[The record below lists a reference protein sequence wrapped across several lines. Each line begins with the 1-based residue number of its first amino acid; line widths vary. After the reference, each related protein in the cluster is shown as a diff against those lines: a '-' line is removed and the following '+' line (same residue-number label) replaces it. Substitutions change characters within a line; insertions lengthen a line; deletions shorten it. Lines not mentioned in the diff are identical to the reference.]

1 MIDLLQATYDTLD
14 GAITHDGAP
23 VEVYLRGHVGDA
35 VPCVVIERPPIDGTE
50 YLDRSVTGTARLR
63 IRIHDRQGHAGYS
76 LKRAYEI
83 AGQVRSL
90 LSSGVD
96 VGGSAVAFTEPN
108 QRPLSYEA
116 EGQQAT
122 DLVLVYD
129 LFLPAL

>member
-1 MIDLLQATYDTLD
+1 MIDLLQATYDALD
-14 GAITHDGAP
+14 GAITSGGET

-35 VPCVVIERPPIDGTE
+35 VPCVVIERPPVDGTE

-63 IRIHDRQGHAGYS
+63 IRIHDRQGDMNYS
-76 LKRAYEI
+76 LKRAYQI
-83 AGQVRSL
+83 AESVKQL

-96 VGGSAVAFTEPN
+96 VGGSAVAFQEPD

-122 DLVLVYD
+122 DLVLLYD